1 MDRKK
6 WLGAGKSQISVSFAL
21 EFIQNTFLI
30 IYIINQADAA
40 LMYDGAKVLLN
51 TFSRLL
57 RRHPYLIK
65 NNLRKKGMNSVYKI
79 L

>member
-1 MDRKK
+1 MDKKK
-6 WLGAGKSQISVSFAL
+6 WLGAGKSQISVSLAL

-30 IYIINQADAA
+30 ILIIYTINQADAA

-57 RRHPYLIK
+57 RRHPYLIR
-65 NNLRKKGMNSVYKI
+65 NNLRKKGMD
-79 L
+79 